1 MPPVVIAE
9 KPISKITSV
18 KAVKKP
24 VRAGGKTRG
33 LAHAPAA
40 DDDDHQRLKASKIN
54 AARMDAAVAELKA
67 GKGVKWDPFKP

>member
-1 MPPVVIAE
+1 MPPSAIAE
-9 KPISKITSV
+9 KSRSKIAPAKS
-18 KAVKKP
+18 VKKP
-24 VRAGGKTRG
+24 ARAASGKARG

-40 DDDDHQRLKASKIN
+40 DDHQRLKASRIN